1 MDSECSVGSISMTS
15 AMMKAEVDE
24 ESLGDLEV
32 DEADLMDNLSMEE
45 PAEEKQSEK
54 AEVKS
59 LKESEKKS

>member
-1 MDSECSVGSISMTS
+1 MTT

-45 PAEEKQSEK
+45 PAEKKQSEK

-59 LKESEKKS
+59 HKESEKKS

>member
-1 MDSECSVGSISMTS
+1 MDSECAVGSISMTT

-24 ESLGDLEV
+24 DSLGDLEV

-45 PAEEKQSEK
+45 PAEKQSEK

-59 LKESEKKS
+59 HKNSEKKS

>member
-1 MDSECSVGSISMTS
+1 MTT

-24 ESLGDLEV
+24 ESFGDLEV

-59 LKESEKKS
+59 QKGSEKKS